1 MDYRGNERSPENMN
15 FFETNRTNGDMPLP
29 TERDVDRLQ
38 KVGVEAISG
47 VARGE
52 EPFEVIDLEKKS
64 PELPV
69 DNNLGTSGIVPD
81 SQEQKKSVTFSPSKE
96 FTNGDGEITEREIS
110 RLKKDPAGGYE
121 DFQADRIAYLEKFNR
136 TFGEDQ
142 VV

>member
-15 FFETNRTNGDMPLP
+15 FFEADQTNGNMPLP

-52 EPFEVIDLEKKS
+52 EPFEVIDMEKRS
-64 PELPV
+64 PEPPIN
-69 DNNLGTSGIVPD
+69 NNLGTNGIASD
-81 SQEQKKSVTFSPSKE
+81 SREQRKPVTFSFSKE
-96 FTNGDGEITEREIS
+96 FTKGDGEITEKEIS

-121 DFQADRIAYLEKFNR
+121 EFQADRIAYLEKFNR

-142 VV
+142 VA